1 MLWGCQA
8 PEHPGGDD
16 AAGMLDPT
24 RISCE
29 EDARPQENILGRKM
43 LQGSGFFWSIQR
55 KPASLHVALP
65 WAARV
70 TWPGSAWGLH
80 AWLPAAAGREW
91 SSPSSQI
98 GIGAGGES
106 PASIIPA
113 SSRQIPRGNGYFW
126 ASPRAIKSPV
136 GAGTAVPQ
144 QEVMLPS
151 PSRHKHP
158 E

>member
-1 MLWGCQA
+1 
-8 PEHPGGDD
+8 
-16 AAGMLDPT
+16 
-24 RISCE
+24 
-29 EDARPQENILGRKM
+29 M
-43 LQGSGFFWSIQR
+43 LQGCWIPREYPVRRMPDPKRISWGGRCCRDLDFFFWRIQR

-70 TWPGSAWGLH
+70 TRPGSAWGLH